1 MTDKATTRENSQD
14 EGQVPGSLA
23 PTSRP
28 GHSLQFQ
35 LLDTTQT
42 SKLSTPNP
50 KTRDCSG
57 QSPSLP
63 GGRDRGQGRKSRR
76 AKQVR
81 QAQPTA
87 LQGPTE
93 DSARKPFP
101 SPGVQGKP
109 EVRKRDHP
117 HGTLLPQSLGGQH

>member
-57 QSPSLP
+57 QRAHLF
-63 GGRDRGQGRKSRR
+63 QGAGTG
-76 AKQVR
+76 AK
-81 QAQPTA
+81 
-87 LQGPTE
+87 GE
-93 DSARKPFP
+93 
-101 SPGVQGKP
+101 
-109 EVRKRDHP
+109 
-117 HGTLLPQSLGGQH
+117 SLGGRNR